1 MRLLVEIKQFAEIFN
16 RSTILCQITSNAHK
30 DHINGKASNQLTL
43 NIDYRKLGVRIK
55 PKGEKGYT
63 PMSDEA
69 NHMRR
74 AGLKAVVA
82 ANTGQNRK
90 KPLDNY

>member
-1 MRLLVEIKQFAEIFN
+1 MEIFK
-16 RSTILCQITSNAHK
+16 RMTILRQITSKARK
-30 DHINGKASNQLTL
+30 EVLMKKASNQLTL

-69 NHMRR
+69 NHMCKV
-74 AGLKAVVA
+74 GIKAVVS
-82 ANTGQNRK
+82 ANTGQNHK

>member
-1 MRLLVEIKQFAEIFN
+1 MEIFKCT
-16 RSTILCQITSNAHK
+16 TILRQVTSNPRK
-30 DHINGKASNQLTL
+30 EVLMKKASNQLTL
-43 NIDYRKLGVRIK
+43 NINYRKLGVRIK
-55 PKGEKGYT
+55 PKGKKGYT

-69 NHMRR
+69 NHMCR
-74 AGLKAVVA
+74 AGLKAVVS

>member
-1 MRLLVEIKQFAEIFN
+1 MEIFK
-16 RSTILCQITSNAHK
+16 RTTILRQITSNPRK
-30 DHINGKASNQLTL
+30 EVSMKKASNQLTL

-55 PKGEKGYT
+55 PKGKKGYT

-69 NHMRR
+69 NHMCR
-74 AGLKAVVA
+74 AGLKAVVS

>member
-1 MRLLVEIKQFAEIFN
+1 MEIFKCT
-16 RSTILCQITSNAHK
+16 TILRQVTSNPRK
-30 DHINGKASNQLTL
+30 EVLMKKASNQLTL
-43 NIDYRKLGVRIK
+43 NINYRKLGVRIK

-69 NHMRR
+69 NHMCR
-74 AGLKAVVA
+74 AGLKAVVS

>member
-1 MRLLVEIKQFAEIFN
+1 MEIFK
-16 RSTILCQITSNAHK
+16 RTKILHQITYTRK
-30 DHINGKASNQLTL
+30 EHIDEKASNQLTL
-43 NIDYRKLGVRIK
+43 NIDYRKFWVRIK

-69 NHMRR
+69 NHMCR
-74 AGLKAVVA
+74 AGLKAVVS

>member
-1 MRLLVEIKQFAEIFN
+1 MEIFK
-16 RSTILCQITSNAHK
+16 RVRQFYAKSHLT
-30 DHINGKASNQLTL
+30 HIKRYKLMKKASNQLTL

-69 NHMRR
+69 NHMCKV
-74 AGLKAVVA
+74 GIQAVVS
-82 ANTGQNRK
+82 ANTGQNHK

>member
-1 MRLLVEIKQFAEIFN
+1 MK
-16 RSTILCQITSNAHK
+16 
-30 DHINGKASNQLTL
+30 KASNQLTL

-69 NHMRR
+69 NHMCKV
-74 AGLKAVVA
+74 GIKAVVS
-82 ANTGQNRK
+82 ANTGQNHK

>member
-1 MRLLVEIKQFAEIFN
+1 MEIFK
-16 RSTILCQITSNAHK
+16 RTTILRQITSNARK
-30 DHINGKASNQLTL
+30 EHIDEKASNQLTL

-63 PMSDEA
+63 LMSDEA
-69 NHMRR
+69 NHMCKL
-74 AGLKAVVA
+74 GIKAVVS
-82 ANTGQNRK
+82 ANTGQNHK

>member
-1 MRLLVEIKQFAEIFN
+1 MK
-16 RSTILCQITSNAHK
+16 
-30 DHINGKASNQLTL
+30 KASNQLTL

-63 PMSDEA
+63 PISDEA
-69 NHMRR
+69 KHVCR
-74 AGLKAVVA
+74 AGLKAVVS

>member
-1 MRLLVEIKQFAEIFN
+1 MEIFK
-16 RSTILCQITSNAHK
+16 RTTILRQITSNARK
-30 DHINGKASNQLTL
+30 EVLMKKASNQLTL

-55 PKGEKGYT
+55 PKGKKGYT

-69 NHMRR
+69 NHTCKV
-74 AGLKAVVA
+74 GIQAVVST
-82 ANTGQNRK
+82 NTGQNHK

>member
-1 MRLLVEIKQFAEIFN
+1 MEIFK
-16 RSTILCQITSNAHK
+16 RATILRKITSNARK
-30 DHINGKASNQLTL
+30 EVLMKKASNQLTL
-43 NIDYRKLGVRIK
+43 NIDYRKLGVQIK

-69 NHMRR
+69 NHMCR
-74 AGLKAVVA
+74 AGLKAVVS

>member
-1 MRLLVEIKQFAEIFN
+1 MEIFK
-16 RSTILCQITSNAHK
+16 RTTILRQITSKARK
-30 DHINGKASNQLTL
+30 EVLMKKASNQLTL

-55 PKGEKGYT
+55 PKSEKGYT

-69 NHMRR
+69 NHMCR
-74 AGLKAVVA
+74 AGLKAVVSV
-82 ANTGQNRK
+82 NTGQNRK